1 MKSIIRRLRGCAWA
15 ALMSSLKPVANTGFT
30 LSPDRTPP
38 VPSAACHGDSRALRS
53 PPPFLASPPWALAKS
68 STPQMHAQHIATRLG
83 PVSIPTL
90 AGPRT
95 RPPTRRSARSV
106 ARGMPSFVSSA
117 GYRSPLA
124 SPQRPAAAEASGSR
138 WGVPPPATAAAT
150 KAAPPVMQ
158 EAMAAGPIEAAE
170 QRDAEWLVTLDAN
183 DKLIESLAARVRA
196 PPGARLERRLSAPA

>member
-1 MKSIIRRLRGCAWA
+1 
-15 ALMSSLKPVANTGFT
+15 
-30 LSPDRTPP
+30 
-38 VPSAACHGDSRALRS
+38 
-53 PPPFLASPPWALAKS
+53 
-68 STPQMHAQHIATRLG
+68 MHAQHIATRLG
-83 PVSIPTL
+83 PVSIPTCAAREL
-90 AGPRT
+90 VHQHGAPRV
-95 RPPTRRSARSV
+95 RRAWR
-106 ARGMPSFVSSA
+106 MPSFVSSA

-138 WGVPPPATAAAT
+138 WEVPPPATAAAT

-158 EAMAAGPIEAAE
+158 EAMAVGPIEAAE

>member
-1 MKSIIRRLRGCAWA
+1 
-15 ALMSSLKPVANTGFT
+15 
-30 LSPDRTPP
+30 
-38 VPSAACHGDSRALRS
+38 
-53 PPPFLASPPWALAKS
+53 
-68 STPQMHAQHIATRLG
+68 MHAQHIATRLG

-90 AGPRT
+90 G
-95 RPPTRRSARSV
+95 RPENSSTNTALSSRPSRV
-106 ARGMPSFVSSA
+106 PMPSFVSSA

-138 WGVPPPATAAAT
+138 WEVPPPATAAAT

-158 EAMAAGPIEAAE
+158 EAMAGPIEAAE